1 MAVFR
6 DWDELKRVV
15 DADRAAGKR
24 IVFTNGC
31 FDLLHAGHV
40 HLLIQARELG
50 DVLVV
55 AINSDDSVR
64 EVKGPDRPVVG
75 EDDRAFILDALKPVD
90 HVVIFTQA
98 DPIALLEFL
107 RPDVLV
113 KGDEYSVAEIVGSDL
128 VLGYGGEV
136 RPVSFRPN
144 RSSSVLV
151 EQIRQR
157 GRERD
162 TAAAGENQ

>member
-15 DADRAAGKR
+15 DADRVAGKR

-40 HLLIQARELG
+40 HLLVQARQVG

-55 AINSDDSVR
+55 AINSDGSVR
-64 EVKGPDRPVVG
+64 EVKGPDRPIVD

-90 HVVIFTQA
+90 HVVIFTQP
-98 DPIALLEFL
+98 DPIPLLDFL

-113 KGDEYSVAEIVGSDL
+113 KGDEYSIAEIVGSEL

-151 EQIRQR
+151 EQIRQTD
-157 GRERD
+157 REGG
-162 TAAAGENQ
+162 TAAGEER

>member
-1 MAVFR
+1 
-6 DWDELKRVV
+6 VV

-40 HLLIQARELG
+40 HLLAQARQLG

-55 AINSDDSVR
+55 AINSDSSVR
-64 EVKGPDRPVVG
+64 EVKGPERPIVE

-90 HVVIFTQA
+90 YVVIFTQP
-98 DPIALLEFL
+98 DPVPLLDFL

-113 KGDEYSVAEIVGSDL
+113 KGDEYSIAEIVGSDL

-136 RPVSFRPN
+136 VPVSFRPN

-151 EQIRQR
+151 EQIRQMDPQD
-157 GRERD
+157 GSP
-162 TAAAGENQ
+162 AGEEQ

>member
-1 MAVFR
+1 MAVFH
-6 DWDELKRVV
+6 DWDELKRVL
-15 DADRAAGKR
+15 DAERAAGKR

-40 HLLIQARELG
+40 HLLAQARQLG

-55 AINSDDSVR
+55 AINSDSSVR
-64 EVKGPDRPVVG
+64 EVKGPERPIVE
-75 EDDRAFILDALKPVD
+75 EDDRAFILDALRPVD
-90 HVVIFTQA
+90 YVVIFTQP
-98 DPIALLEFL
+98 DPIPLLDFL

-128 VLGYGGEV
+128 VLEYGGKV
-136 RPVSFRPN
+136 VPVSFRPN

-151 EQIRQR
+151 DQIRQM
-157 GRERD
+157 D
-162 TAAAGENQ
+162 TQDGSSVGEEQ

>member
-1 MAVFR
+1 MGVFR
-6 DWDELKRVV
+6 GWDELKRVV

-40 HLLIQARELG
+40 HLLAQARQLG

-55 AINSDDSVR
+55 AINSDSSVR
-64 EVKGPDRPVVG
+64 EVKGPDRPIVE

-90 HVVIFTQA
+90 YVVIFTQP
-98 DPIALLEFL
+98 DPVPLLDFL

-113 KGDEYSVAEIVGSDL
+113 KGDEYSIAEIVGSDL

-136 RPVSFRPN
+136 VPVSFRPN

-151 EQIRQR
+151 EQIRQMDAQD
-157 GRERD
+157 GSP
-162 TAAAGENQ
+162 AGEEH

>member
-1 MAVFR
+1 MAVFH

-24 IVFTNGC
+24 VVFTNGC

-40 HLLIQARELG
+40 HLLMQARQLG

-64 EVKGPDRPVVG
+64 EVKGPDRPIVD
-75 EDDRAFILDALKPVD
+75 EADRAFILDALKPVN
-90 HVVIFTQA
+90 HVVIFTQP
-98 DPIALLEFL
+98 DPVALLDFL
-107 RPDVLV
+107 RPDVLA
-113 KGDEYSVAEIVGSDL
+113 KGDEYSIAEIVGSDL

-136 RPVSFRPN
+136 APLSFRPN

-151 EQIRQR
+151 EQIRQK
-157 GRERD
+157 GRESD
-162 TAAAGENQ
+162 TAAGEER